1 TPLHQGDTPFVST
14 DPGRECAPRDV
25 ANGTPFLNNTNSNAG
40 RCDPRRPFFCDLA
53 EIFLAARET
62 RIKSFF
68 FKSSPPYEK
77 KLPVRPLLRL
87 RGILILLA

>member
-1 TPLHQGDTPFVST
+1 MREAQTAHEQTADSEQRSSTPLHQGDTPFVST

-40 RCDPRRPFFCDLA
+40 RGDPRRPFFCDLA
-53 EIFLAARET
+53 EIFLATREI

-68 FKSSPPYEK
+68 FKSSP
-77 KLPVRPLLRL
+77 L
-87 RGILILLA
+87 